1 MANEFNID
9 SFAEMSDEDF
19 LSSSQLEQENT
30 PTEYN
35 EEAELHEESSD
46 DGSVDNGAEEEEENS
61 SDIDEEDSE
70 EGSEDSEQEEE
81 EGDESNEE
89 DESEEQ
95 EKSDSTAEETLA
107 KLFSPFVANGTE
119 IKVDSVEEAIT
130 LMQMGANYHKKMH
143 TLKPHLKL
151 VKTLEKSKLLDEDKI
166 NFLID
171 LNNGEPKAIAKLL
184 SEKGLDPLDINTEE
198 SNEYSP
204 VKHTV
209 SEQTI
214 NLDEVLDRIQ
224 HTPTFKDTMDVI
236 TNQWDSSSKEKL
248 VAEPHKIEVLNAH
261 KANGLF
267 DRINAQVQ
275 KSRMLGQLPS
285 GLSDVEAYEYVGS
298 QLLQQE
304 QANGTQTTPKK
315 VVASKPKPKATADR
329 TKLAAP
335 KAKRKESLPS
345 SIEELAE
352 LDDAAFLKLG
362 DKKYF

>member
-1 MANEFNID
+1 MSNEFNID

-19 LSSSQLEQENT
+19 LSSSEQEIQISDDSDNT
-30 PTEYN
+30 SEEDTSVDNVTEEVEIEDVN
-35 EEAELHEESSD
+35 NINTDSETNEEEAEEAKDDDEIVNEDTEESD
-46 DGSVDNGAEEEEENS
+46 EEEEEKETS
-61 SDIDEEDSE
+61 ESDADD
-70 EGSEDSEQEEE
+70 Q
-81 EGDESNEE
+81 
-89 DESEEQ
+89 
-95 EKSDSTAEETLA
+95 LA
-107 KLFSPFVANGTE
+107 KLFSPFSANGTE

-209 SEQTI
+209 SEQSI

-224 HTPTFKDTMDVI
+224 NTPTFKDTMDVI

-267 DRINAQVQ
+267 DRINAQIQ

-304 QANGTQTTPKK
+304 KANGQPTTPKK
-315 VVASKPKPKATADR
+315 VVADKPKPKATADR

-335 KAKRKESLPS
+335 KAKRTSSPS

-352 LDDAAFLKLG
+352 LDDEAFLKLG
-362 DKKYF
+362 NKKYF

>member
-1 MANEFNID
+1 MSTEFNID
-9 SFAEMSDEDF
+9 SFADMSDEDF
-19 LSSSQLEQENT
+19 LSASVPEFADNT
-30 PTEYN
+30 V
-35 EEAELHEESSD
+35 EEVTDIEEPKSDEVEESEVTEDADTELVNSQD
-46 DGSVDNGAEEEEENS
+46 EIEEEEDNTD
-61 SDIDEEDSE
+61 SDSGDTEET
-70 EGSEDSEQEEE
+70 EEE
-81 EGDESNEE
+81 NEE
-89 DESEEQ
+89 SIKSEADEQ
-95 EKSDSTAEETLA
+95 LA
-107 KLFSPFVANGTE
+107 KLFSPFSANGTE

-209 SEQTI
+209 SEQSI

-224 HTPTFKDTMDVI
+224 YTPTFKDTMDVI

-261 KANGLF
+261 KASGLF
-267 DRINAQVQ
+267 DRINAQIQ

-285 GLSDVEAYEYVGS
+285 GLSDVEAYEYVGN

-304 QANGTQTTPKK
+304 QANGYKPTPKK
-315 VVASKPKPKATADR
+315 VVADKPKPKATADR

-335 KAKRKESLPS
+335 KAKRTESLPS
-345 SIEELAE
+345 SVEELAE
-352 LDDAAFLKLG
+352 LDDEAFLKLG
-362 DKKYF
+362 NKKYF